1 MFNKSQLE
9 AYSNIKAP
17 DELFEKVV
25 SSKPKKS
32 KIYLLPLAA
41 SFAACLILIFG
52 IGAFRSGIDSE
63 IFLNGQLVNT
73 DTVMIGELVSESKA
87 DMRSLPTLKISVE
100 LKLTEKTKVTV
111 SSGVLVLE
119 NGERVN
125 SVTFKDDVS
134 FFWEV
139 ESKAELTES
148 TMTLKSFSGEQE
160 IVLTQYDDGSYT
172 AEIN

>member
-9 AYSNIKAP
+9 AYSNIEAP
-17 DELFEKVV
+17 QELYEKVL

-41 SFAACLILIFG
+41 SLAACLILIFG
-52 IGAFRSGIDSE
+52 IGFRSNFDSE

-73 DTVMIGELVSESKA
+73 DTVIIGELAPESKA
-87 DMRSLPTLKISVE
+87 DMRSLPTLKIFVE
-100 LKLTEKTKVTV
+100 LTLTEKTKVTV
-111 SSGVLVLE
+111 SSGVLILE

-148 TMTLKSFSGEQE
+148 TMTLNSFSGKQE
-160 IVLTQYDDGSYT
+160 IILTQYDDGSYT